1 MISVTG
7 AQNRLIPDTTRKNAS
22 AGEAAGQTAGQTAGK
37 SDQSVGHRARTEVE
51 GLADPAPD
59 ALGKAAAAI
68 AKLRLDS
75 SAG

>member
-7 AQNRLIPDTTRKNAS
+7 AQNRQIPDIARKAAS
-22 AGEAAGQTAGQTAGK
+22 PDEAAGQTPSQSSGK

-51 GLADPAPD
+51 GLADPAPN

-68 AKLRLDS
+68 AKLHLDN
-75 SAG
+75 SAD